1 MTILRL
7 AANGYSNKEIAE
19 VVHLREQTI
28 KNQWRKILDKLD
40 ARNKAH
46 AVAIALRD
54 GLIR

>member
-7 AANGYSNKEIAE
+7 AANGYPNREIAE
-19 VVHLREQTI
+19 IVHLREQTI
-28 KNQWRKILDKLD
+28 KNQWKKILDKLD

-46 AVAIALRD
+46 AVAIALRE